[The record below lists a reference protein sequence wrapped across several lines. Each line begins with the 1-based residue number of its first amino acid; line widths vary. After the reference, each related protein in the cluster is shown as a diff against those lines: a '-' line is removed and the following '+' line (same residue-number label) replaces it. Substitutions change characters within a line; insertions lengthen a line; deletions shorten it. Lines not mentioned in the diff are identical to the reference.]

1 MSFNIANEF
10 RCMLSR
16 ISPKLNTKVTYYFKF
31 KSFFNLNNP
40 DSLN

>member
-16 ISPKLNTKVTYYFKF
+16 ISPKLNTKVTYYL
-31 KSFFNLNNP
+31 NLK
-40 DSLN
+40 DF